1 MPYSGS
7 MNMDAACNHDITA
20 DQAGLLRA
28 LPRSRLERMHAAGM
42 TVLECYRV
50 LEKAGANVVGQCLAH
65 QGTFY
70 ELEHY
75 PRGDVFDEEFG
86 AQYYYHAHRPD
97 LGEHGHFHCFLRR
110 EGMPPGA
117 RPVAMPKD
125 TPRPEGEEA
134 ICHLVAISMDAMGYP
149 THLFTTNRWVTNE
162 SFYAAEDTLEMIDLF
177 RIDHVFPCLATNR
190 WITAML
196 QLFWP
201 QIRLLLQERDRV
213 VADWRRRHPR
223 RNVYE
228 DRELEITSRMAIDVD
243 AQISLVEQALK
254 GAA

>member
-1 MPYSGS
+1 MHSAT
-7 MNMDAACNHDITA
+7 MEAADT
-20 DQAGLLRA
+20 LLRE
-28 LPRSRLERMHAAGM
+28 LPRERLMRMRDAGYAVLAAW
-42 TVLECYRV
+42 RA

-110 EGMPPGA
+110 EGMPPGVD
-117 RPVAMPKD
+117 PVPMPPG
-125 TPRPEGEEA
+125 TPRPEGAEA
-134 ICHLVAISMDAMGYP
+134 VCHLVAISMDDTGYP
-149 THLFTTNRWVTNE
+149 THMFTTNRWVTNE
-162 SFYAAEDTLEMIDLF
+162 TFYSAEDTLRMVDRF
-177 RIDHVFPCLATNR
+177 KVDHVYPCLATNQ

-201 QIRLLLQERDRV
+201 QIRLLLHERDRTI
-213 VADWRRRHPR
+213 ADWQRRHPGT
-223 RNVYE
+223 NVYE
-228 DRELEITSRMAIDVD
+228 DRALEITSIMPIDVD
-243 AQISLVEQALK
+243 KQISLVEEALK
-254 GAA
+254 N